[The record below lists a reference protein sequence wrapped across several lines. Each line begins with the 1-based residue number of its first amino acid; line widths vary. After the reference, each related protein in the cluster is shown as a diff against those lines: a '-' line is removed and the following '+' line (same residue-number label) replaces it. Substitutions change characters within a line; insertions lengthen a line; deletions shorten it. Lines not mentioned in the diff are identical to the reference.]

1 MGDYSNLDSAITLAR
16 KQFSD
21 DLKKNPSDY
30 SNYTAANAQ
39 AIQDQI
45 TAAKGSA
52 FDKAKTDLGRYMDL
66 QHNVQLY
73 EIRNSDV
80 NRLTTALANNNQG
93 IQSAV
98 ARDKDVTRRQFE
110 INEWYNY
117 KKTQTANNL
126 TSSLIALALIGVFV
140 ILFKKGILTVT
151 AAGGL
156 SAATAILT
164 GLWVYYTDS
173 ANRDPRLW
181 HRRIFTT
188 STEPPVSTA
197 CPGQLSFDITKEKD
211 CLTTV
216 EGKLSDLTSQLN
228 AQLAAYQT
236 GDLSLPPPKSI
247 CSA

>member
-30 SNYTAANAQ
+30 SNYTASNAQ

-45 TAAKGSA
+45 TGAKSSA

-80 NRLTTALANNNQG
+80 DRLTTALANNNQG

-117 KKTQTANNL
+117 KKTQTASNL
-126 TSSLIALALIGVFV
+126 ASSLLALAFIGGFT
-140 ILFKKGILTVT
+140 ILYKMGIIPVTV
-151 AAGGL
+151 AGGL

-164 GLWVYYTDS
+164 GLWVYYVDN

-188 STEPPVSTA
+188 STEPPVSTV

-211 CLTTV
+211 CLTNV
-216 EGKLSDLTSQLN
+216 EGKLSDLTTQLN